1 MFNALMLKRLLYD
14 RRMRQRDLAKA
25 IGVSDVTVCRYM
37 HSERVPK
44 SDILMR
50 IAAVLN
56 VPVSEFYT
64 EEDSPDSAMR
74 TVLFTA
80 RKYRSG
86 WTAAEKLRLIECVLG
101 HDE

>member
-14 RRMRQRDLAKA
+14 RRMCQRDLAKA
-25 IGVSDVTVCRYM
+25 IGVSDVTVCRYL

-50 IAAVLN
+50 IASVLN

-64 EEDSPDSAMR
+64 EEDSPESAMR
-74 TVLFTA
+74 TLLFTT

-86 WTAAEKLRLIECVLG
+86 WTAAEKIRLIECVLG